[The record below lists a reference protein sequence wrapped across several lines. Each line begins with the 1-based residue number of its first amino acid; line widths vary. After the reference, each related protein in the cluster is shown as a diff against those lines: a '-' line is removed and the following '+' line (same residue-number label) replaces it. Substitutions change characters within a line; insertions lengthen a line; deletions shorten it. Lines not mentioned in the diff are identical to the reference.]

1 MASQVLLDTRAR
13 VWEAMKALLDAT
25 ENRTLSGQEK
35 EALAKMEGELDEYDY
50 AIREQDKAAERRAKY
65 ETIPD
70 TGEVPST
77 RAAENRETHP
87 LTPNGPA
94 GSAALR
100 NAAQI
105 AGNSTDF
112 VHLAEYER
120 AFDQFLRRG
129 VSGMAPEQR
138 SALAHGE
145 SRAQS
150 VGTNTAG
157 GFTVPPGFLQKIT
170 DALKAY
176 GGMLGVSN
184 VISTD
189 SGQSLVW
196 PSADD
201 TGNTGAILAE
211 NAPIT
216 AQDITFGQK
225 TLLAYM
231 YTSKLVLVSYQ
242 LLQDSAFDLNAWL
255 PGKFAQRL
263 GRILNAHFTN
273 GTGAGAQP
281 VGLVPNLTTGKT
293 GATGQTLT
301 VAGDDLIDLIHSVD
315 PAYRNANSKFMLA
328 DTSIKVVRK
337 LKDTTGQYLWQPGL
351 TAGSPDT
358 LLGYG
363 VVINQDMPV
372 MAANAKSIAFGDFNA
387 AYVIRRVQDVQV
399 KRLEERYADALQ
411 VGFFSFCRYDGT
423 VDDTNAAK
431 LYVNSAT

>member
-25 ENRTLSGQEK
+25 ENRTLSGEEK
-35 EALAKMEGELDEYDY
+35 SALSKMETELDEYDY
-50 AIREQDKAAERRAKY
+50 AIREQDKADERRKKY
-65 ETIPD
+65 EALD
-70 TGEVPST
+70 GGGQAPST
-77 RAAENRETHP
+77 RSAENGDTHP

-94 GSAALR
+94 GSSALR

-120 AFDQFLRRG
+120 AFDSFLRRG
-129 VSGMAPEQR
+129 AADLPPEQR

-145 SRAQS
+145 SRALS
-150 VGTNTAG
+150 IGTNTAG
-157 GFTVPPGFLQKIT
+157 GYTVPPGFLQKIT
-170 DALKAY
+170 DALKAF
-176 GGMLGVSN
+176 GGMLEAAN

-189 SGQSLVW
+189 SGQPLVW

-201 TGNTGAILAE
+201 TGNIGAILAE
-211 NAPIT
+211 NVAAPT
-216 AQDITFGQK
+216 QDITFGQK
-225 TLLAYM
+225 TLSAYM
-231 YTSKLVLVSYQ
+231 YTSKMVAVSYQ
-242 LLQDSAFDLNAWL
+242 LLNDSAFDLNAWL

-263 GRILNAHFTN
+263 GRVLNAHFTN
-273 GTGAGAQP
+273 GTGGGAQP
-281 VGLVPNLTTGKT
+281 VGLVPNLSTGKV

-315 PAYRNANSKFMLA
+315 PAYRNGNSKFMLA
-328 DTSIKVVRK
+328 DSSIKAVRK

-351 TAGSPDT
+351 TAGQGDT

-372 MAANAKSIAFGDFNA
+372 MAANAKSIAFGDFKA

-399 KRLEERYADALQ
+399 KRFDERFADALQ
-411 VGFFSFCRYDGT
+411 VGFLSFARYDGT